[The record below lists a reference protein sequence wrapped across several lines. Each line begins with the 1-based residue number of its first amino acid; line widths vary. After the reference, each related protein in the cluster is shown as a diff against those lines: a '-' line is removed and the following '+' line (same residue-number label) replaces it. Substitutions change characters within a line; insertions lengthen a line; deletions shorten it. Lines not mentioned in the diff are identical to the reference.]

1 MAVGDV
7 WQASATSPVTENS
20 DTYTLLNDMT
30 LTPGEAGDYLI
41 WFSSSVK
48 VDSVER
54 DVFCAVFVGGTI
66 ETNSER
72 YILEETSMT
81 GRYGI
86 IGTFW
91 YATGVGATEAIE
103 IRVKTSSASTNF
115 DFLERTLIIRR
126 VNSSDIFHNSHLSEQ
141 QISGAEAQ
149 LTNCTQTPGAG
160 DYVAWFSASVHN
172 GSTAITHARTRMF
185 INAVAQTHTERQMCC
200 EGSFPNTEHILAS
213 HMKIANLGASEVVEV
228 KGYRDGSTMSIFGKA
243 LTLHK
248 EDEGN
253 VIEKTATD
261 EQTVTSSTYATIPGM
276 TDTPG
281 AGDYLVFFSGNFSKS
296 SGSSN
301 TINIAIAKDAWNRG
315 FDELNFDYVRFP
327 SDGNLKDMS
336 FPIWDGTTSKS
347 LVIKEF
353 FKHLRENLPEANL
366 SVDLFGLST
375 VDYGLGVGQIIE
387 NAYQYFDFVCPM
399 VYPSHYAEGFLGYQN
414 PAEYPHQVV
423 KRSMEGALQKLN
435 LFNQLHPTKAKL
447 RPWLQDFDLGATYD
461 KKQVRLEI
469 NAVSEALG
477 ENFSGFMLWNSE
489 NIYTKEA
496 PLPAE

>member
-301 TINIAIAKDAWNRG
+301 TINIAIAKDSTIEAHSEREMQV
-315 FDELNFDYVRFP
+315 DESWDSGGEWHGTIFTMAYLPNVSAGVAINARWKISASTGYLWGRTLTIIKLAGEQTLVPTGIGSLESFGATVLGRTISGITKDKDGNALGSCHCYLAEDNGDNTLTYIDYVLSNATTGAYSFIAP
-327 SDGNLKDMS
+327 HGGQFLTVAWKDDT
-336 FPIWDGTTSKS
+336 PH
-347 LVIKEF
+347 V
-353 FKHLRENLPEANL
+353 
-366 SVDLFGLST
+366 
-375 VDYGLGVGQIIE
+375 
-387 NAYQYFDFVCPM
+387 FDVTDH
-399 VYPSHYAEGFLGYQN
+399 VL
-414 PAEYPHQVV
+414 
-423 KRSMEGALQKLN
+423 
-435 LFNQLHPTKAKL
+435 
-447 RPWLQDFDLGATYD
+447 
-461 KKQVRLEI
+461 
-469 NAVSEALG
+469 
-477 ENFSGFMLWNSE
+477 
-489 NIYTKEA
+489 
-496 PLPAE
+496 